1 MELFA
6 YLVEKPSI
14 LKEIRYSKNK
24 PKKIN
29 NGIETNMTQKIIKI
43 VKKKY
48 KACQIVW
55 KAPEKDN
62 ATSNCNQ

>member
-1 MELFA
+1 MESFA
-6 YLVEKPSI
+6 YLIEKQSI
-14 LKEIRYSKNK
+14 LKGIRYSKNT
-24 PKKIN
+24 KKIN
-29 NGIETNMTQKIIKI
+29 NGIETNMPQKIIKI

-55 KAPEKDN
+55 KVPEKDN